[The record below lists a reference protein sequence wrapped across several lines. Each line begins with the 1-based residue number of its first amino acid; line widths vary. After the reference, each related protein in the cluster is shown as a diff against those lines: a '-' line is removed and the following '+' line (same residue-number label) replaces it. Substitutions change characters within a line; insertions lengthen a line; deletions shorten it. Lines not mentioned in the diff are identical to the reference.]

1 MEYVAYFRVSTQ
13 RQGASGLGL
22 EAQEK
27 AVGDFMRHRGATL
40 LCSFTEIESGKRS
53 DRPQLAKALAV
64 AKAAGATLLI
74 AKLDRLARNVAFI
87 SNLMDA
93 GVEVTAAD
101 MPEANRFMLHVMA
114 AVAEHEARAISDRT
128 KAALAARKARGLP
141 CGWAI
146 QGRIDHATAV
156 QAASVH
162 RRQVADAF
170 AMRAGPR
177 IQSMCKHGK
186 TLRAVAAD
194 LNEMGFPTARK
205 GSKWHDTSVRNVL
218 ARYEAQLSVIAT
230 QAGHA
235 S

>member
-1 MEYVAYFRVSTQ
+1 MEYVAYYRVSTQ
-13 RQGASGLGL
+13 RQGTSGLGL

-27 AVGDFMRHRGATL
+27 SVGDFILHRGATL
-40 LCSFTEIESGKRS
+40 LCSFTEIESGKRA

-128 KAALAARKARGLP
+128 RAALAARKARGLP

-146 QGRIDHATAV
+146 PSRVDHATAV
-156 QAASVH
+156 QAATVQ
-162 RRQVADAF
+162 RGQIADAF

-177 IQSMCKHGK
+177 IQAMRGQGK
-186 TLRAVAAD
+186 TLRAIAAD
-194 LNEMGFPTARK
+194 LNEIGFPAPRK
-205 GSKWHDTSVRNVL
+205 GAQWHDTSVRNVL
-218 ARYEAQLSVIAT
+218 ARYEAQAV
-230 QAGHA
+230 
-235 S
+235 

>member
-1 MEYVAYFRVSTQ
+1 MEYVAYYRVSTQ
-13 RQGASGLGL
+13 RQGTSGLGL

-27 AVGDFMRHRGATL
+27 SVGDFILHRGATL
-40 LCSFTEIESGKRS
+40 LCSFTEIESGKRA

-128 KAALAARKARGLP
+128 RAALAARKARGLP

-146 QGRIDHATAV
+146 PSRVDHATAV
-156 QAASVH
+156 QAATVQ
-162 RRQVADAF
+162 RGQIADAF

-177 IQSMCKHGK
+177 IQAMRGQGK
-186 TLRAVAAD
+186 TLRAIAAD
-194 LNEMGFPTARK
+194 LNEIGFPTPRK
-205 GSKWHDTSVRNVL
+205 GAQWHDTSVRNVL
-218 ARYEAQLSVIAT
+218 ARYEAQCT
-230 QAGHA
+230 
-235 S
+235 